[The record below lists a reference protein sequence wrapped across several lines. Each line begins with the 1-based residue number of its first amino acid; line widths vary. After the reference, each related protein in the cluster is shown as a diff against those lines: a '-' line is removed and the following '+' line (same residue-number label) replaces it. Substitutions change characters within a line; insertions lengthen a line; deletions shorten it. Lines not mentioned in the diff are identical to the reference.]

1 GKALRIVAFSV
12 ANGAQLV
19 VQPQIRSA
27 RELAH
32 RKIASPALGNT
43 QDVALRSWLSGQGI
57 ESEVLPVANPEA
69 LLLFARGEI
78 AGAWL
83 PEPWSSRL
91 VLEHKGVVLVDER
104 DLWPARPFPTSVLIA
119 SSAAIR
125 KRRDPV
131 HLSQGERVF
140 SLRGVTRS
148 FAGRFLALA
157 GITLDIEAGELLCLC
172 GPSGCGKSTLL
183 NLLAGLDEPDQGELL
198 FRGDRVRGPGPDRA
212 MLFQDHALFPWRD
225 VAGNV

>member
-104 DLWPARPFPTSVLIA
+104 DLWPARSFPTSVLIA

-125 KRRDPV
+125 KRRDLV
-131 HLSQGERVF
+131 QRVVDANAEAV
-140 SLRGVTRS
+140 R
-148 FAGRFLALA
+148 ALA
-157 GITLDIEAGELLCLC
+157 DKGARDMVAARLAREL
-172 GPSGCGKSTLL
+172 GKKLPAAVL
-183 NLLAGLDEPDQGELL
+183 
-198 FRGDRVRGPGPDRA
+198 
-212 MLFQDHALFPWRD
+212 
-225 VAGNV
+225 